1 MFSSFKSLLFLS
13 VVLISSSFQDVETGS
28 IYMTKSGYI
37 KFTSEAPLETIEAE
51 NNNVSAVIDISKKQL
66 AFKVPITSFLGF
78 NSPLQQEHFNENYME
93 VDAYPQAT
101 FTGKIIEDV
110 DFNTNGTYKV
120 RTKGMLNIHGS
131 EKERIIAGMVKVNG
145 DKITVTS
152 NFDVP
157 LSDHDISIP
166 KIVNQ
171 KIADIIQVEFKSD
184 LVRK

>member
-1 MFSSFKSLLFLS
+1 
-13 VVLISSSFQDVETGS
+13 
-28 IYMTKSGYI
+28 
-37 KFTSEAPLETIEAE
+37 
-51 NNNVSAVIDISKKQL
+51 
-66 AFKVPITSFLGF
+66 
-78 NSPLQQEHFNENYME
+78 
-93 VDAYPQAT
+93 
-101 FTGKIIEDV
+101 
-110 DFNTNGTYKV
+110 
-120 RTKGMLNIHGS
+120 MLNIHGS

-171 KIADIIQVEFKSD
+171 KIADIIQVEIKSD